1 MSKII
6 RIKLSPEAEEVY
18 KYLNKEVAEVE
29 KSGKKRTPEVQ
40 IFEAFQKK
48 KELVKANKH
57 YGEPIA
63 KSKIPDKFKVQYGI
77 TNLFWVELPHF
88 WRFLYSLTEGDSE
101 IEIVAFVLDIVDHKR
116 YNKLFGYKKK

>member
-1 MSKII
+1 MNKII

-18 KYLNKEVAEVE
+18 NYLNNEVAEV
-29 KSGKKRTPEVQ
+29 KNSGKKRTAEVQ

-48 KELVKANKH
+48 KELVKSNKH

-63 KSKIPDKFKVQYGI
+63 KSKIPERFQIKYGI

-88 WRFLYSLTEGDSE
+88 WRFLYTLTEGDSE
-101 IEIVAFVLDIVDHKR
+101 IEIIAFVLDIVDHKK
-116 YNKLFGYKKK
+116 YNKLFGYKQK

>member
-1 MSKII
+1 MNKTI

-18 KYLNKEVAEVE
+18 NYLNKEVAEVE

-40 IFEAFQKK
+40 IFQAFEQK
-48 KELVKANKH
+48 KELIKANKH

-63 KSKIPDKFKVQYGI
+63 KSKIPAKFKIQYGI
-77 TNLFWVELPHF
+77 TNLFWVELPHY

-101 IEIVAFVLDIVDHKR
+101 IEIVAFVLDIGNCD
-116 YNKLFGYKKK
+116 Y

>member
-1 MSKII
+1 MKKTI

-18 KYLNKEVAEVE
+18 NYLNKEVAEVE
-29 KSGKKRTPEVQ
+29 KSGKKRTAEVQ

-48 KELVKANKH
+48 KELIKVNMH
-57 YGEPIA
+57 YGEPIS
-63 KSKIPDKFKVQYGI
+63 KSKIPEKFKIKYGI

-101 IEIVAFVLDIVDHKR
+101 IEIIAFVLDITDHKK
-116 YNKLFGYKKK
+116 YDKLFGYKKK

>member
-1 MSKII
+1 MKKLI

-18 KYLNKEVAEVE
+18 NYLNKEVGEIE

-48 KELVKANKH
+48 KELIKMNHH

-63 KSKIPDKFKVQYGI
+63 KSKIPAEFKARYGI

-101 IEIVAFVLDIVDHKR
+101 IEIIAFVLDIVDHKK
-116 YNKLFGYKKK
+116 YDKLFGYKKR

>member
-1 MSKII
+1 MNKII

-18 KYLNKEVAEVE
+18 NYLNNEVAEVE

-40 IFEAFQKK
+40 IFQAFQQK

-57 YGEPIA
+57 YGEPIS
-63 KSKIPDKFKVQYGI
+63 KSKIPLKFKAKYGI

-101 IEIVAFVLDIVDHKR
+101 IEIVAFVLDILDHKK
-116 YNKLFGYKKK
+116 YNKLFGYRGK

>member
-1 MSKII
+1 MKKII
-6 RIKLSPEAEEVY
+6 RVKLSPEAEEVY
-18 KYLNKEVAEVE
+18 NYLNREVAEVE

-40 IFEAFQKK
+40 IFQAFEQK
-48 KELVKANKH
+48 KELIKVNHH

-63 KSKIPDKFKVQYGI
+63 KSKIPEKFKAKYGI

-101 IEIVAFVLDIVDHKR
+101 IEIIAFVLDIVDHKK
-116 YNKLFGYKKK
+116 YNKLFGYKGK

>member
-1 MSKII
+1 MNKII
-6 RIKLSPEAEEVY
+6 RITLSPEAEEGY
-18 KYLNKEVAEVE
+18 NYLNKEDAEVE

-40 IFEAFQKK
+40 IFEAFQQK
-48 KELVKANKH
+48 KELIKANKH

-63 KSKIPDKFKVQYGI
+63 KSKIPAKFKIQYGI

-116 YNKLFGYKKK
+116 YDKLFGYKKK

>member
-1 MSKII
+1 MSKIT

-18 KYLNKEVAEVE
+18 NYLNNEVAEV
-29 KSGKKRTPEVQ
+29 KKAKKKRTPEVR

-48 KELVKANKH
+48 KDLVKVNKH

-63 KSKIPDKFKVQYGI
+63 KSKIPKKFREKYGI

-88 WRFLYSLTEGDSE
+88 WRFLYSLTDGDSE
-101 IEIVAFVLDIVDHKR
+101 IEIIAFVLDIVNHKK

>member
-1 MSKII
+1 LNKVI
-6 RIKLSPEAEEVY
+6 RVKLSPEAEEVY
-18 KYLNKEVAEVE
+18 HYLNSEVAEVE

-40 IFEAFQKK
+40 IFEAFHQKK
-48 KELVKANKH
+48 DLIKANKH
-57 YGEPIA
+57 YGQPIA
-63 KSKIPDKFKVQYGI
+63 KSKIPIKFKAKYGI

-101 IEIVAFVLDIVDHKR
+101 IEIIAFVLDIVDHKR

>member
-1 MSKII
+1 MKKII
-6 RIKLSPEAEEVY
+6 RVKLSPEAEEVY
-18 KYLNKEVAEVE
+18 NYLNKEVAEVE
-29 KSGKKRTPEVQ
+29 KSGKKRTAEVQ

-48 KELVKANKH
+48 KELVKVNMH
-57 YGEPIA
+57 YGEPIS
-63 KSKIPDKFKVQYGI
+63 KSKIPEKFKAKYGI

-101 IEIVAFVLDIVDHKR
+101 IEIIAFVLDITDHKK

>member
-1 MSKII
+1 LNKII
-6 RIKLSPEAEEVY
+6 RITLSPEAEEGY
-18 KYLNKEVAEVE
+18 NYLNKEDAEVE

-40 IFEAFQKK
+40 IFEAFQQK
-48 KELVKANKH
+48 KELIKANKH

-63 KSKIPDKFKVQYGI
+63 KSKIPAKFKIQYGI

-116 YNKLFGYKKK
+116 YDKLFGYKKK